1 METTI
6 DYLNEVHGDLLDAA
20 ARERDRLRAVPG
32 RAPRKRSPSGL
43 VAASIAILVAAGLVG
58 LMVRSNLGSSDE
70 AASEPASSP
79 VPGETGAAG
88 ATGATGGAEV
98 PGLLPQGPGNVQV
111 GSPGDGDAGESAR
124 IIRTAEL
131 SLVIP
136 RDSFDARFAEV
147 VDTAEENGGFVAE
160 STSRKRSGGLTL
172 RVPAESFAETLRA
185 LRDLGTVE
193 VESVGGRDVTD
204 DYVDLRARLRIAKSR
219 REVLLGLQADATSI
233 PETIRVQNELD
244 QTQLQI
250 EEIQGEL
257 RVLDDR
263 TSFATVHVDLRE
275 EGVEP
280 EAEVEPASLPDAFE
294 RAAAG
299 FVDVIAAIVIGL
311 GYLIPL
317 GLLGLLVWFVV
328 VRIRRR
334 RAG

>member
-1 METTI
+1 
-6 DYLNEVHGDLLDAA
+6 
-20 ARERDRLRAVPG
+20 
-32 RAPRKRSPSGL
+32 
-43 VAASIAILVAAGLVG
+43 
-58 LMVRSNLGSSDE
+58 
-70 AASEPASSP
+70 
-79 VPGETGAAG
+79 
-88 ATGATGGAEV
+88 
-98 PGLLPQGPGNVQV
+98 
-111 GSPGDGDAGESAR
+111 
-124 IIRTAEL
+124 
-131 SLVIP
+131 
-136 RDSFDARFAEV
+136 

-172 RVPAESFAETLRA
+172 RVPAESFSETLRA

-244 QTQLQI
+244 QTQLLI
-250 EEIQGEL
+250 EEIQGDL
-257 RVLDDR
+257 RLLDDR
-263 TSFATVHVDLRE
+263 TSLATVHVDLRE

-328 VRIRRR
+328 IRIRRR
-334 RAG
+334 RAS